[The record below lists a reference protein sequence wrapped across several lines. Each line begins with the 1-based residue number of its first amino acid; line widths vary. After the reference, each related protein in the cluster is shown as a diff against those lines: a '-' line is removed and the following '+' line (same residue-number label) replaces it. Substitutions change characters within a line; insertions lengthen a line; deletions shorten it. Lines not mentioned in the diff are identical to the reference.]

1 MSRGN
6 KTALWAGAALAL
18 IVVLVV
24 SAFAMGR
31 GAHGTLYDKATTSA
45 RSGLRPISRESKPS
59 AAVGVSSPST
69 RRVTNQSMHPR
80 KGRVPVNKK
89 EIESPKL
96 TANFLVWIGLF
107 LFAMFALIEHFLR

>member
-1 MSRGN
+1 
-6 KTALWAGAALAL
+6 
-18 IVVLVV
+18 
-24 SAFAMGR
+24 
-31 GAHGTLYDKATTSA
+31 
-45 RSGLRPISRESKPS
+45 
-59 AAVGVSSPST
+59 
-69 RRVTNQSMHPR
+69 MHPR